1 MRSQPWSLLSAL
13 ALIAAGFTSAAFG
26 ENSEYFNEVYN
37 PDGTPR
43 PGYAEILPYYKKL
56 TPRQHLDFAKVTR
69 KDFRGDNA
77 LDAMP
82 RILTESE
89 LSTLQK
95 GVEQRGKAI
104 QAFLK
109 DYFSG
114 NKEIEKLIPQSV
126 LDRIVARSQDTAW
139 KGQVDPKQISFPYGP
154 DIIRDAQGSWRV
166 IEDNPGFIGGPGDLV
181 LARESLMRR
190 MPDYKQALS
199 PVNDPLDFYR
209 ELVKRYSSLRNPS
222 DGRIVLYSVPPYPDR
237 EDRRLKRIFHD
248 LGVDIVGPTT
258 AKRIIND
265 ESGVWVTDS
274 TDPKA
279 KRQRV
284 GFVIINSEHSFMDPT
299 HPAAYERALVEEARG
314 HLSERGQSAVAKAK
328 LNKALTPDPKTGKLN
343 LQAIR
348 DALSQSEVQNS
359 MSYYKKLAAKGLN
372 EAILKGKVAANY
384 TPGLDFIGDK
394 EFYVYVD
401 DMVRHYLKEEPV
413 LKNLPTE
420 RFGTMN
426 ANGSVSLNRELVEKV
441 FSNPSRYVVKAVD
454 GRGGDAVWVGAK
466 ISPEKFKEAK
476 AQIEADPARFIVQ
489 EYTHLSVAGD
499 KIVDL
504 RMISAVDPKGVYVSG
519 TPWARALPLD
529 GDGKVNLS
537 SSGREMTV
545 LVVKDPKK
553 NCFTQALTN
562 SLAR

>member
-1 MRSQPWSLLSAL
+1 MRSKPWSLLSAL
-13 ALIAAGFTSAAFG
+13 PLFALATSAFAEG
-26 ENSEYFNEVYN
+26 TEYFNEVFN

-43 PGYAEILPYYKKL
+43 PGYAEILPFYQKL
-56 TPRQHLDFAKVTR
+56 TPRQQLDFAKVTR

-82 RILTESE
+82 RILTTSE
-89 LSTLQK
+89 LTTLQK

-104 QAFLK
+104 QAFLQ
-109 DYFSG
+109 DYFAG
-114 NKEIEKLIPQSV
+114 NKEEIEKLIPQPV

-139 KGQVDPKQISFPYGP
+139 RGQVDPKQISFPYGP
-154 DIIRDAQGSWRV
+154 DIIRDAQGAWRV

-190 MPDYKQALS
+190 MPDYQKALN
-199 PVNDPLDFYR
+199 PVNDPMDFYR
-209 ELVKRYSSLRNPS
+209 NLVKRYSALRSPA

-237 EDRRLKRIFHD
+237 EDRRLKRLFHS

-258 AKRIIND
+258 AKRIITD
-265 ESGVWVTDS
+265 DSGVWVTDGS
-274 TDPKA
+274 GPKA
-279 KRQRV
+279 KRERV
-284 GFVIINSEHSFMDPT
+284 GFVIMNAEHSFMDPT
-299 HPAAYERALVEEARG
+299 YPAAYERALVEEARG

-328 LNKALTPDPKTGKLN
+328 LEKALTPDPKTGKLN
-343 LQAIR
+343 LQEIR
-348 DALSQSEVQNS
+348 NALAQSDVQNS
-359 MSYYKKLAAKGLN
+359 MSHYKKLAAKGLN
-372 EAILKGKVAANY
+372 EAILKGKVATNY

-426 ANGSVSLNRELVEKV
+426 ANGSVSLNRELVDKV

-476 AQIEADPARFIVQ
+476 AQIEADPARFIIQ

-519 TPWARALPLD
+519 TPWARALPLN

-537 SSGREMTV
+537 ASGREMTV
-545 LVVKDPKK
+545 LVVPDKK
-553 NCFTQALTN
+553 ANCVADALVK
-562 SLAR
+562 SLER